1 LAAGIA
7 VHYAFCLKGN
17 RKEAVA
23 STTVSTEGPEMT
35 LSEDTNPFI
44 SLAAESS
51 PEDTEEGDLSQ
62 RVIPVTTSPTEFYFQ
77 LN

>member
-1 LAAGIA
+1 MRSRARYRQIA

-44 SLAAESS
+44 SLAALIGYPIS
-51 PEDTEEGDLSQ
+51 
-62 RVIPVTTSPTEFYFQ
+62 IPKVRMLIPFV
-77 LN
+77 LG